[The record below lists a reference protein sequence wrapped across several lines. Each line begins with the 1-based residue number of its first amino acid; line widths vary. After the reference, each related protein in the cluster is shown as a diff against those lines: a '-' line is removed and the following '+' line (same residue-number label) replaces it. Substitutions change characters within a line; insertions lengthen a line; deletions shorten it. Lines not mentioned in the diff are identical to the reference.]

1 MKNYK
6 VNYDIGVRPLVKY
19 DVFDLEFEI
28 NDVEELEAYN
38 YSNDW
43 CDDTEIYSLI
53 NITTLKS
60 KLLKSMFKIND

>member
-6 VNYDIGVRPLVKY
+6 VNYAIGVRPLVKY

-28 NDVEELEAYN
+28 NDVKESDAHTYP
-38 YSNDW
+38 NDW
-43 CDDTEIYSLI
+43 CDDTEIYSLVNI
-53 NITTLKS
+53 NTIKS